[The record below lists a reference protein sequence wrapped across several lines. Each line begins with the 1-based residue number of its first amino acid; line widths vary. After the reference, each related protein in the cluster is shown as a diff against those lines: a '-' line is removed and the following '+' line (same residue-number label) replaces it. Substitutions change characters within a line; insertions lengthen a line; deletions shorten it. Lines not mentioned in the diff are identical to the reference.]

1 MSIIKTNL
9 FQYVTSESGEKIS
22 VIIPIEEYEKMIENL
37 HDLTVVAERKDEKN
51 FSLSEMK
58 KLL

>member
-1 MSIIKTNL
+1 M
-9 FQYVTSESGEKIS
+9 SESGEKVS